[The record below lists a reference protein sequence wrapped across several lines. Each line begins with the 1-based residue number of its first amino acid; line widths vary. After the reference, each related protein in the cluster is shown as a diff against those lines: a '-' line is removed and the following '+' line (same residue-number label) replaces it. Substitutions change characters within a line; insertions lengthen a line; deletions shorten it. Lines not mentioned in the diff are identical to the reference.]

1 MAINEKRVALYIRN
15 FEKALDGYAKNE
27 PLARYLTRFFKDNK
41 QMGSSD
47 RRMTSRFIYNF
58 FRLGNALKD
67 LSNTDKL
74 VYAEFLCESESALVS
89 LYLPDIAQ
97 HISQPVPDKI
107 ALLEST
113 IGFNLEDVFPFVD
126 HLSEGID
133 TEQFI
138 RSHFTQPDLFIRIKR
153 GDEDFVETNLD
164 KKEVNYK
171 AISPNTLAL
180 SNGFRMQD
188 FPYLK
193 GKYEVQDLSSQ
204 HTINFMDAN
213 TGESWWDACAA
224 SGGKALMF
232 LDKYPNTNLLVSD
245 IRLSILRNLNERF
258 EHAKVK
264 APKRQKI
271 MDLTTDTQSI
281 LGDEK
286 FDGIILDV
294 PCSGCGTWGRTPE
307 MIQHFSKEKLDE
319 FTTLQ
324 KSIASN
330 VIKHL
335 KKGAPLVYMT
345 CSVYA
350 EENENMVRY
359 LGDQFGLQIEKMELI
374 KGYHNR
380 ADSMFAARLINP
392 V

>member
-1 MAINEKRVALYIRN
+1 
-15 FEKALDGYAKNE
+15 
-27 PLARYLTRFFKDNK
+27 
-41 QMGSSD
+41 
-47 RRMTSRFIYNF
+47 
-58 FRLGNALKD
+58 
-67 LSNTDKL
+67 
-74 VYAEFLCESESALVS
+74 
-89 LYLPDIAQ
+89 
-97 HISQPVPDKI
+97 
-107 ALLEST
+107 
-113 IGFNLEDVFPFVD
+113 
-126 HLSEGID
+126 
-133 TEQFI
+133 
-138 RSHFTQPDLFIRIKR
+138 
-153 GDEDFVETNLD
+153 
-164 KKEVNYK
+164 
-171 AISPNTLAL
+171 
-180 SNGFRMQD
+180 
-188 FPYLK
+188 
-193 GKYEVQDLSSQ
+193 
-204 HTINFMDAN
+204 
-213 TGESWWDACAA
+213 
-224 SGGKALMF
+224 
-232 LDKYPNTNLLVSD
+232 
-245 IRLSILRNLNERF
+245 
-258 EHAKVK
+258 
-264 APKRQKI
+264 KI

-359 LGDQFGLQIEKMELI
+359 LGDQFDLQREKMELI

-380 ADSMFAARLINP
+380 ADSMFSVRLINP

>member
-1 MAINEKRVALYIRN
+1 
-15 FEKALDGYAKNE
+15 
-27 PLARYLTRFFKDNK
+27 
-41 QMGSSD
+41 
-47 RRMTSRFIYNF
+47 
-58 FRLGNALKD
+58 
-67 LSNTDKL
+67 
-74 VYAEFLCESESALVS
+74 
-89 LYLPDIAQ
+89 
-97 HISQPVPDKI
+97 
-107 ALLEST
+107 
-113 IGFNLEDVFPFVD
+113 
-126 HLSEGID
+126 
-133 TEQFI
+133 
-138 RSHFTQPDLFIRIKR
+138 
-153 GDEDFVETNLD
+153 
-164 KKEVNYK
+164 
-171 AISPNTLAL
+171 
-180 SNGFRMQD
+180 
-188 FPYLK
+188 
-193 GKYEVQDLSSQ
+193 
-204 HTINFMDAN
+204 
-213 TGESWWDACAA
+213 
-224 SGGKALMF
+224 MF

-258 EHAKVK
+258 EHANVK

-294 PCSGCGTWGRTPE
+294 PCSGSGTWGRTPE

-359 LGDQFGLQIEKMELI
+359 LVDQFGLQIEKMELI
-374 KGYHNR
+374 KGYHNC
-380 ADSMFAARLINP
+380 ADSMFAARLINHP